1 MANTMANTMADTMAD
16 IMANILGNCKK
27 YLILGLT
34 IIFIAVMLFVVIDND
49 TALNSNTFTYAFTII
64 IPLIIACGFL
74 MNMGT
79 SESGKSNSIM
89 FVGIIGL
96 ISSIFIAF
104 YFYSK
109 MDSSYYPIIN
119 YILNILFFV
128 GIMIALAIIYRIF
141 ANNINKMDG
150 TPGFILNMIFFIPC
164 AITDGISY
172 LLQQYKLTP
181 NVVLVLFVIEILI
194 IIIYNYL
201 PQLFK
206 KLVVTNSTVLLNKP
220 VFLDAG
226 KITLTSGDQLNSVNK
241 NSLFDS
247 SYNKYANYSISMWI
261 FINPQPNHNTSAEI
275 FNYSN
280 HPRITYSQSVLVD
293 GNPVQSQ
300 YNIYFTSDTSMNITV
315 TAQKWNQF
323 VFNYNNNIVDI
334 FVNGNLERSFKLST
348 LPTYSIIDTITVG
361 QPNGIDGAICNV
373 TYSSIP
379 FTKYQ
384 IANTYNMDMYKTPPI
399 NNS

>member
-1 MANTMANTMADTMAD
+1 MADTITDTMAS
-16 IMANILGNCKK
+16 ILGNCKK

-49 TALNSNTFTYAFTII
+49 TALNSNTFTYALTII

-119 YILNILFFV
+119 YILNILLFL
-128 GIMIALAIIYRIF
+128 GIIIALAIIYRIF
-141 ANNINKMDG
+141 ANNLNKMDG
-150 TPGFILNMIFFIPC
+150 ISGFILNLIFFIPC
-164 AITDGISY
+164 AITDSISY

-241 NSLFDS
+241 
-247 SYNKYANYSISMWI
+247 YANYSISMWI
-261 FINPQPNHNTSAEI
+261 FINPQATQNTTAEI

-280 HPRITYSQSVLVD
+280 HPRITYSQGALVD

-300 YNIYFTSDTSMNITV
+300 YNIYVTNDASMNITV

-348 LPTYSIIDTITVG
+348 LPTYSIVDTITVG